1 MGLTIFRLNFSTG
14 ELTSI
19 YFLTTRIDFL
29 EKTMKAVKLP
39 ANPLRLR
46 LLAVASFAVVCSTSA
61 MAQGAPGFYVG
72 GSVGP
77 TRAHFNNDAYNNRA
91 KNNGFAINSSSVDN
105 RDTGGKVFGGYQLN
119 PNFAVEGGYFDL
131 GRHSYSGSTSGGAY
145 SGNTRS
151 HGLNLDLVGTL
162 PVTDRLS
169 VLGRVGAIYA
179 KTRDS
184 SSSAFAP
191 PSTANRS
198 SNDTSMKYGVG
209 LQYAI
214 TDALSL
220 RGELERYHRIN
231 DPIRR
236 GNVDMA
242 SIGLVYRFGAKAQ
255 TPVAQTYVAPA
266 PVYVAPPAPV
276 AAAPAPAP
284 APAPVYV
291 APAPAP
297 APYMA
302 PVRPAKEGRN

>member
-1 MGLTIFRLNFSTG
+1 MS
-14 ELTSI
+14 
-19 YFLTTRIDFL
+19 
-29 EKTMKAVKLP
+29 
-39 ANPLRLR
+39 
-46 LLAVASFAVVCSTSA
+46 LLALAGFAVICSTSV
-61 MAQGAPGFYVG
+61 MAQETPGFYVG
-72 GSVGP
+72 SSLGG
-77 TRAHFNNDAYNNRA
+77 TRSHFNNDAYNNRA
-91 KNNGFAINSSSVDN
+91 VSSGFTVNSSRVDN
-105 RDTGGKVFGGYQLN
+105 KDTGGKVFGGYQLN

-131 GRHSYSGSTSGGAY
+131 GRHSYSGTTSGGAY

-162 PVTDRLS
+162 PMTDRLS
-169 VLGRVGAIYA
+169 VLGRIGAIYA

-284 APAPVYV
+284 APVYV

-297 APYMA
+297 APYVA

>member
-1 MGLTIFRLNFSTG
+1 MNTLK
-14 ELTSI
+14 
-19 YFLTTRIDFL
+19 LTTTPRR
-29 EKTMKAVKLP
+29 MS
-39 ANPLRLR
+39 
-46 LLAVASFAVVCSTSA
+46 LLALAGFAVICSTSV
-61 MAQGAPGFYVG
+61 MAQSTPGFYLG
-72 GSVGP
+72 GSVGG
-77 TRAHFNNDAYNNRA
+77 TRSHFNNDAYNNRA
-91 KNNGFAINSSSVDN
+91 TSSGFTVNSSSVDN
-105 RDTGGKVFGGYQLN
+105 KDTGGKVFGGYQFN
-119 PNFAVEGGYFDL
+119 PNLAVEGGYFDL
-131 GRHSYSGSTSGGAY
+131 GRHGYSGTTSGGAY

-169 VLGRVGAIYA
+169 VLGRVGAIYV

-242 SIGLVYRFGAKAQ
+242 SVGLVYRFGAKAQ
-255 TPVAQTYVAPA
+255 TPVAQAYVAPA

-284 APAPVYV
+284 APVYV

-297 APYMA
+297 APYVP

>member
-1 MGLTIFRLNFSTG
+1 MNALKLTATPHRMS
-14 ELTSI
+14 
-19 YFLTTRIDFL
+19 
-29 EKTMKAVKLP
+29 
-39 ANPLRLR
+39 
-46 LLAVASFAVVCSTSA
+46 LLALAGFAVICSTSV
-61 MAQGAPGFYVG
+61 MAQQTPGFYLG
-72 GSVGP
+72 GSVGG
-77 TRAHFNNDAYNNRA
+77 TRSHFNNDAYNNRA
-91 KNNGFAINSSSVDN
+91 VGSGFTVNSSSVDN
-105 RDTGGKVFGGYQLN
+105 KDTGGKVFGGYQLN

-131 GRHSYSGSTSGGAY
+131 GRHSYSGTTSGGAY

-255 TPVAQTYVAPA
+255 TPVAQNYAAPA
-266 PVYVAPPAPV
+266 PAYVAPPAPV
-276 AAAPAPAP
+276 AAAPAP

-297 APYMA
+297 APYVA

>member
-1 MGLTIFRLNFSTG
+1 MVLAIFRLNFSTSG
-14 ELTSI
+14 LTSI

-29 EKTMKAVKLP
+29 EKAMNAVKLP

-46 LLAVASFAVVCSTSA
+46 LLAVASFAVVCSTSV
-61 MAQGAPGFYVG
+61 MAQEAPGFYVG

-77 TRAHFNNDAYNNRA
+77 TRAHFNNDAYNNLAR
-91 KNNGFAINSSSVDN
+91 NNGFAINSSSVDN
-105 RDTGGKVFGGYQLN
+105 SSTGGKLFGGYQLN

-131 GRHSYSGSTSGGAY
+131 GRFNYSGVTSGGTY
-145 SGNTRS
+145 NGNTRS

-162 PVTDRLS
+162 PLSDRFS
-169 VLGRVGAIYA
+169 VLGRVGAAYA
-179 KTRDS
+179 RTRDS
-184 SSSAFAP
+184 SSSTGFAP
-191 PSTANRS
+191 PVTANMSR
-198 SNDTSMKYGVG
+198 NDTHVKYGVG

-220 RGELERYHRIN
+220 RGELERYHRVN
-231 DPIRR
+231 DQIRR

-266 PVYVAPPAPV
+266 PVYVAPPPPPPV
-276 AAAPAPAP
+276 AM

-291 APAPAP
+291 APPPPPYVAPA
-297 APYMA
+297 
-302 PVRPAKEGRN
+302 RPAKEGRN

>member
-1 MGLTIFRLNFSTG
+1 MNTLK
-14 ELTSI
+14 
-19 YFLTTRIDFL
+19 LTTTPHR
-29 EKTMKAVKLP
+29 MS
-39 ANPLRLR
+39 
-46 LLAVASFAVVCSTSA
+46 LLALAGFAVICSTSV
-61 MAQGAPGFYVG
+61 MAQETPGFYLG
-72 GSVGP
+72 GSLGG
-77 TRAHFNNDAYNNRA
+77 TRSHFNNDAYNNRA
-91 KNNGFAINSSSVDN
+91 ISSGFTLNSSRVDN
-105 RDTGGKVFGGYQLN
+105 KDTGGKVFGGYQLN

-131 GRHSYSGSTSGGAY
+131 GRHSYSGTTSGGAY

-266 PVYVAPPAPV
+266 PVYVAPTPPV
-276 AAAPAPAP
+276 VAAPAPAP
-284 APAPVYV
+284 APAPVSV
-291 APAPAP
+291 APPP
-297 APYMA
+297 PPYVA